1 MRASRPRSWW
11 TESSTW
17 EQRFIWIT
25 RISVIWCM
33 LWGLSACGTPLEID
47 QDSVSFGGSSPE
59 IVIERF
65 FEDLNLAFQD
75 PDIVD
80 PDTRR
85 IWAERLSRHFAP
97 SERLAQRVV
106 LGQGLRTFASGLLQ
120 LADDQQLTTEITYD
134 TLERVAI
141 TSTSATVRVVNGK
154 IRMQRVRI
162 VDQRNPEI
170 LFTQERPL
178 SIILGEDHTVLPVV
192 QVNGYWFMTER

>member
-1 MRASRPRSWW
+1 MLSQ
-11 TESSTW
+11 SS
-17 EQRFIWIT
+17 IWIT
-25 RISVIWCM
+25 TWLTRISLIWVL

-59 IVIERF
+59 IVVERF

-75 PDIVD
+75 PDIVN

-85 IWAERLSRHFAP
+85 TWSERLSRHFAP
-97 SERLAQRVV
+97 SERLAQRTV

-154 IRMQRVRI
+154 IRLQRVRI
-162 VDQRNPEI
+162 VDQRNQEI

-178 SIILGEDHTVLPVV
+178 SVVIGQDSEVLPVV
-192 QVNGYWFMTER
+192 QVNGHWFMTER

>member
-1 MRASRPRSWW
+1 MIC
-11 TESSTW
+11 
-17 EQRFIWIT
+17 FI
-25 RISVIWCM
+25 
-33 LWGLSACGTPLEID
+33 LWALSACGTPLEID

-75 PDIVD
+75 PDIVN

-85 IWAERLSRHFAP
+85 TWSERLSRHFAP
-97 SERLAQRVV
+97 SERLAQRTV

-154 IRMQRVRI
+154 IHVQRIRI
-162 VDQRNPEI
+162 VDQRNHEI
-170 LFTQERPL
+170 LFTQEQPL
-178 SIILGEDHTVLPVV
+178 SVIIGQDSELLPVV
-192 QVNGYWFMTER
+192 QVNGQWFMTER

>member
-1 MRASRPRSWW
+1 VLSQPSLSIR
-11 TESSTW
+11 
-17 EQRFIWIT
+17 IT
-25 RISVIWCM
+25 CISLIWCI

-47 QDSVSFGGSSPE
+47 QDSVSFGGSTPE
-59 IVIERF
+59 IVVERF

-75 PDIVD
+75 PDIVN

-85 IWAERLSRHFAP
+85 IWSERLSRHFAP
-97 SERLAQRVV
+97 NERLAQRTV

-120 LADDQQLTTEITYD
+120 LADDQQLITEITYD
-134 TLERVAI
+134 TLERVAV

-154 IRMQRVRI
+154 IRMQRLRI
-162 VDQRNPEI
+162 VDQRNHET

-178 SIILGEDHTVLPVV
+178 SVVIGQDSEMLPVV